1 MRDAQMSALK
11 GYQSTLDTENV
22 QAAKL
27 RDTGD
32 QAAQQLLQQTTGPAL
47 DQAQATSAQQAAAL
61 LQPSLP
67 PGPQPTD
74 PSGNNAT
81 TSDPNYQSALA
92 RRTAQAATNIRT
104 YGGRIGQVESYNA
117 PLEAI
122 NLATSANK
130 TGIMPAQTADY
141 LLRSGSNVRLL
152 PSQVA
157 YGAATGE
164 GQAAQGLLQSRGQ
177 NALDAA
183 SLSYGNATDIANLT
197 QSDADTLAANKAKQ
211 ATADAQFQQSLG
223 GLVSGIGNLGLYGA
237 GRYGGFGNLFGSGVN
252 ASNVTNHGA

>member
-1 MRDAQMSALK
+1 
-11 GYQSTLDTENV
+11 
-22 QAAKL
+22 
-27 RDTGD
+27 
-32 QAAQQLLQQTTGPAL
+32 
-47 DQAQATSAQQAAAL
+47 
-61 LQPSLP
+61 
-67 PGPQPTD
+67 
-74 PSGNNAT
+74 
-81 TSDPNYQSALA
+81 
-92 RRTAQAATNIRT
+92 
-104 YGGRIGQVESYNA
+104 RIGQVESYNA

-164 GQAAQGLLQSRGQ
+164 GQAQQGLLQSRGQ

-197 QSDADTLAANKAKQ
+197 QSDLTTLAANKARQ
-211 ATADAQFQQSLG
+211 ATTDAQYQQSLG

-237 GRYGGFGNLFGSGVN
+237 GRYGDFSNLFGGSGVVAN
-252 ASNVTNHGA
+252 STMTAAPSNYFAGGVGGPGH